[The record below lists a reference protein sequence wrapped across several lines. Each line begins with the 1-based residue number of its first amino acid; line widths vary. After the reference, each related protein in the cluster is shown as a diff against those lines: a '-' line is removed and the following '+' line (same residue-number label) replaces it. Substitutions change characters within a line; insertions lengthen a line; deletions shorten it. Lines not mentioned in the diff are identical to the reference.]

1 MSAVLAASSSLLLRL
16 RIDQFYADYAAC
28 LDDDRLEDWPDF
40 FVADSTYGVWSRE
53 NADAGLPAPLFFCR
67 NRNMLKDRVIAHRE
81 ANFFPVHWNRHF
93 ISAIRITGR
102 RDDEFEVRS
111 NYLIVQTRQDG
122 VSFIYQAGA
131 AHDRLV
137 DISGEL
143 KIAGRRII
151 YDTLRVETLF
161 VTPV

>member
-1 MSAVLAASSSLLLRL
+1 MSALVAASSDLLLRL
-16 RIDQFYADYAAC
+16 RIDRFYADYAAC
-28 LDDDRLEDWPDF
+28 LDDDQLEAWPDLF
-40 FVADSTYGVWSRE
+40 IADCTYGVWSRE

-67 NRNMLKDRVIAHRE
+67 NQNMLKDRVIAYRE

-93 ISAIRITGR
+93 ISAIRIVDLG
-102 RDDEFEVRS
+102 EKGFAVRS

-131 AHDRLV
+131 AHDRLI

-143 KIAGRRII
+143 KIAERKII